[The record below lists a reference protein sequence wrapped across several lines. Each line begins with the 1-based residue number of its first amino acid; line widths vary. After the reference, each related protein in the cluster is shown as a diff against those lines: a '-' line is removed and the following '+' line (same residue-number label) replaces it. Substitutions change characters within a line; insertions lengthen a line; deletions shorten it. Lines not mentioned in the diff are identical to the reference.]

1 MDDHSCHILVFNQAT
16 QANSVWSSLRSRR
29 NEYWRWLQLHAG
41 EETASSAYINVSRE
55 QFKSSLKTWLFVQA
69 YS

>member
-1 MDDHSCHILVFNQAT
+1 MHFQ
-16 QANSVWSSLRSRR
+16 
-29 NEYWRWLQLHAG
+29 
-41 EETASSAYINVSRE
+41 TALYRVVQKVPTTHLGVSRE

>member
-1 MDDHSCHILVFNQAT
+1 MCVIAAISGDLRRSTPDLEPHLK
-16 QANSVWSSLRSRR
+16 NSS
-29 NEYWRWLQLHAG
+29 
-41 EETASSAYINVSRE
+41 VSRE